1 MKGNAM
7 QKPVRKSPAPLDY
20 SKLLGF
26 DQIASNG
33 SALDNKLGA
42 KVGAKP
48 VVSLGA
54 QLGAKVGSKV
64 GLKPGKATRS

>member
-1 MKGNAM
+1 M

-26 DQIASNG
+26 DQIASNS

>member
-7 QKPVRKSPAPLDY
+7 QKPVRKSPVALDY

-26 DQIASNG
+26 DQIASNS
-33 SALDNKLGA
+33 SALGNKLGA

-54 QLGAKVGSKV
+54 QLGAKVGAKV
-64 GLKPGKATRS
+64 GLKPGKQSRF